1 MLIDYSSLGVAPPTA
16 ERMVDSVFGHFRYDL
31 KFLLAFRPL
40 CRQEPTPDWE
50 SRVVNMILRSDNIGL
65 NAGWHE
71 DDENDDDDVPD
82 LDDGK
87 ESDEATLHPD
97 DDDSEGDEVTLA
109 TPKMSMDY
117 TLMPRSNWLLCGRA
131 QRRRES

>member
-16 ERMVDSVFGHFRYDL
+16 ERMVDSVFGLFRYDL
-31 KFLLAFRPL
+31 NFLLAFRPL
-40 CRQEPTPDWE
+40 CRKKPTLDWE
-50 SRVVNMILRSDNIGL
+50 SRVVNMILRSDDIGL
-65 NAGWHE
+65 NAGRQE
-71 DDENDDDDVPD
+71 DDKDDDDVPD
-82 LDDGK
+82 LDDGE

-109 TPKMSMDY
+109 TPKMSTDY
-117 TLMPRSNWLLCGRA
+117 TLMPRSSWLSCGRA